1 MKKNIFYLM
10 TICLLLAIQPL
21 QINASNSVAKSSLV
35 MTNQLDSTE
44 AKVLLLR
51 LNEINEMD
59 KSKLNSSEKKILRKE
74 VSTIKYQLEEQ
85 QGRHGGVYL
94 SFGALVIIILLLII
108 LL

>member
-21 QINASNSVAKSSLV
+21 QINASNIVAKSSLV

-85 QGRHGGVYL
+85 QGRVYL